1 MATSSTSITNN
12 NSSDEQSI
20 REMSR
25 SLRRIKRRMLLQTVH
40 KKTPEPVDKLR
51 EMLLSLAMDSTS
63 SSLNQDSTSSLNN
76 SFSSLESVDEE
87 EYYD

>member
-1 MATSSTSITNN
+1 MTTPSTSITNN
-12 NSSDEQSI
+12 ISSDEQSI

-63 SSLNQDSTSSLNN
+63 SLNT
-76 SFSSLESVDEE
+76 SFSSVESIDEE
-87 EYYD
+87 EYYG